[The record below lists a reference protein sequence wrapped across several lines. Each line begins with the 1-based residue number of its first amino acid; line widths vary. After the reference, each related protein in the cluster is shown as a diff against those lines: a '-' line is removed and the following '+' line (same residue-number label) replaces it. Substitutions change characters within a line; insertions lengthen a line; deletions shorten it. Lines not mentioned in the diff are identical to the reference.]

1 MDEFDR
7 ENFEE
12 TVRDIAREVGRSV
25 ERAMEH
31 FDIDEMA
38 DTIGVDADRAR
49 EWADTAGTWLRSQF
63 ERIGEEVADQAA
75 RHEPEPH
82 RAPPEEPAQA
92 GPTPDPWRS
101 AEPHPLD
108 LPTDEQGPALAALE
122 SGRCH
127 VEPATGRL
135 VARGDGSAPSD
146 ALGLVRELRARDW
159 INAEGE
165 LTLAG
170 RRALSRWLDASAS
183 H

>member
-7 ENFEE
+7 DNFEE

-25 ERAMEH
+25 ERAMER

-49 EWADTAGTWLRSQF
+49 EWADTAGSWLRSQF
-63 ERIGEEVADQAA
+63 EQLGDEVADQAA
-75 RHEPEPH
+75 RQQSAPH
-82 RAPPEEPAQA
+82 PAPAEEPTSDSSPA
-92 GPTPDPWRS
+92 DPWRS

-122 SGRCH
+122 SERWH

-183 H
+183 R

>member
-25 ERAMEH
+25 ERAMER
-31 FDIDEMA
+31 FDIDDMA

-49 EWADTAGTWLRSQF
+49 EWADTAGSWLRSQF
-63 ERIGEEVADQAA
+63 EHLGDEVAGQAA
-75 RHEPEPH
+75 REHSAPH
-82 RAPPEEPAQA
+82 SAPREPA
-92 GPTPDPWRS
+92 GPDVGPADPWRS

-108 LPTDEQGPALAALE
+108 PPTDEQGQALAALE
-122 SGRCH
+122 SGRWE
-127 VEPATGRL
+127 VEPGTGRL
-135 VARGDGSAPSD
+135 AAHGEGSGPSD

-159 INAEGE
+159 INADGE

-170 RRALSRWLDASAS
+170 RHALSRWLEARASR
-183 H
+183 